1 MCAVTQA
8 TGRGGKSGCLKPV
21 SDPSGD
27 GWEMATPFSSPMPA
41 PGHGVSPFAGSC
53 APPCCNGGVLFFGKG
68 NHTGGFFH
76 RRKGW
81 VHPFRKAGS
90 SAAPHRLC
98 RRPFRV
104 NFQRGHAPVKNPSPF
119 PSPASFGL
127 AGPGPGVFLRSA
139 LIFTFHIPWEII
151 IGKRFLVNLRCRWKS
166 CWISA
171 PHI

>member
-1 MCAVTQA
+1 MVALSPCLIPRAMDGRWQRPFRLPCRRRAMGSLPSPGVVHLPVVT
-8 TGRGGKSGCLKPV
+8 
-21 SDPSGD
+21 
-27 GWEMATPFSSPMPA
+27 
-41 PGHGVSPFAGSC
+41 
-53 APPCCNGGVLFFGKG
+53 GGVLFFGKG

-98 RRPFRV
+98 RRPFPV